1 MFVEVA
7 NAEVPLPVRPRNC
20 LSTAQAQAMW
30 LLGWSELRFP
40 ATCAGSRDRIAGCA
54 AHVPHRTELEFVEKE
69 MSHGFN
75 SDKDCENQC

>member
-1 MFVEVA
+1 
-7 NAEVPLPVRPRNC
+7 
-20 LSTAQAQAMW
+20 MW